1 MAYIIRAMKNATEK
15 YPILRGMVTYS
26 VLWPASNFVQQ
37 SMDKTREKYDP
48 VESLRYLFLGSFVTA
63 PTVYVWV
70 KLASKIIK
78 GTSLKHALLKVS
90 NGDVYRSS
98 ILLYYSLLI
107 LFLML
112 ELYVYWRFM
121 YDYNVQ
127 LKNIISYHNHVYF
140 YYMKWCYWQDFSE
153 ITRDT
158 RGNSTLQD
166 F

>member
-1 MAYIIRAMKNATEK
+1 MKNATEK

-112 ELYVYWRFM
+112 ELYVY
-121 YDYNVQ
+121 
-127 LKNIISYHNHVYF
+127 
-140 YYMKWCYWQDFSE
+140 
-153 ITRDT
+153 
-158 RGNSTLQD
+158 
-166 F
+166 